1 MVDILDKEEEVLLT
15 KKGEPRKRKPKTKNN
30 YFTLETEEAILEYRN
45 TPNQLSG
52 KYQVDLCNLT
62 KEAVGVLEGMG
73 VSVRK
78 KDDQPEKGFFIT
90 AKSVNYPITTID
102 IDGGPVSGKVGNG
115 SKGIALLKPYE
126 YTFKGK
132 KGVGVGINKLIV
144 TDLKVY
150 EGAEEEALGD
160 VL

>member
-1 MVDILDKEEEVLLT
+1 MELKPVKVQADIMWAFLD
-15 KKGEPRKRKPKTKNN
+15 
-30 YFTLETEEAILEYRN
+30 

-62 KEAVGVLEGMG
+62 KGAVETLESMG
-73 VSVRK
+73 VAVRTK
-78 KDDQPEKGFFIT
+78 PDQPEKGHFIT

-102 IDGGPVSGKVGNG
+102 ANGKPVQGKVGNG
-115 SKGIALLKPYE
+115 SKGVALLKPYE

-132 KGVGVGINKLIV
+132 KGVAVGINKLTI
-144 TDLKVY
+144 TDLKLY
-150 EGAEEEALGD
+150 EVAEEEALDD

>member
-1 MVDILDKEEEVLLT
+1 MEIKPLKVQAEIMWAFLD
-15 KKGEPRKRKPKTKNN
+15 
-30 YFTLETEEAILEYRN
+30 

-62 KEAVGVLEGMG
+62 KSAVDALKSMG
-73 VSVRK
+73 VEVRT
-78 KDDQPEKGFFIT
+78 KDAEPEKGQFIT
-90 AKSVNYPITTID
+90 AKSVNYPITTVDEQGNPIT
-102 IDGGPVSGKVGNG
+102 VKVGNG

-126 YTFKGK
+126 YSYKGK
-132 KGVGVGINKLIV
+132 KGVGVGINKLVV

-150 EGAEEEALGD
+150 EAEATVTDD

>member
-1 MVDILDKEEEVLLT
+1 MELKPLKVQAEIMWAFLD
-15 KKGEPRKRKPKTKNN
+15 
-30 YFTLETEEAILEYRN
+30 
-45 TPNQLSG
+45 TPNQMSG

-62 KEAVGVLEGMG
+62 KGAVGALEAMG
-73 VSVRK
+73 VEVRSK
-78 KDDQPEKGFFIT
+78 PEQPEKGHFIT

-102 IDGGPVSGKVGNG
+102 ESGNPITVKVGNG

-126 YTFKGK
+126 YSYKGK
-132 KGVGVGINKLIV
+132 KGVGVGINKLVV

-150 EGAEEEALGD
+150 EAETVTADDD